1 MVDIV
6 VSTAAG
12 IAVGIAVGIGIVVDI
27 GAAVV
32 GASLAAVH
40 PFVDKVEPFA

>member
-12 IAVGIAVGIGIVVDI
+12 IAVGIGIVVDM

>member
-6 VSTAAG
+6 VSIAAG
-12 IAVGIAVGIGIVVDI
+12 IVGIGIVVDI